1 VQNFL
6 YFSTG
11 LEVYPAHILK
21 DVDGKKYITE
31 YNYKM
36 IPGSGPY
43 AIAEKDV
50 DKGKAISIRRRT
62 DYWGEKQRRNAGLN
76 NFDEVRVTV
85 IRDRNIEFE
94 SFKKGERDYYF
105 VNRAQMWAEQLE
117 FDSIKRGTVQKRR
130 IYNHNPSGPQGLAFN
145 TRRAPYDDIRVR
157 KALKLLFNRER
168 LIEKLMY
175 NAYLLEDSLYPGSIY
190 EGPGV
195 EKIRYNPDEAA
206 KLLAEAGWKDRDTQG
221 RLTKGGVPFQMEIL
235 YADDASLRF
244 FTIYQED
251 LQKLGINVNLKKV
264 TFETLVKLL
273 DERKFDLVNI
283 SYAVNLFPDPEAWML
298 SKLADQPNTNNITGF
313 KDPKVDALIKQYQL
327 SYDLKDRIK
336 ILQQIDE
343 QYSNAHHWIYEWYA
357 PYQRLMYW
365 NRYGT
370 PVGYITRTGDYRDIF
385 SMWWVDPEKSKK
397 LDEALKNT
405 SIVLGEGQSENKY
418 WLDFAKIEDQQS
430 EYTPG
435 KKSK

>member
-1 VQNFL
+1 
-6 YFSTG
+6 
-11 LEVYPAHILK
+11 
-21 DVDGKKYITE
+21 
-31 YNYKM
+31 
-36 IPGSGPY
+36 
-43 AIAEKDV
+43 
-50 DKGKAISIRRRT
+50 
-62 DYWGEKQRRNAGLN
+62 
-76 NFDEVRVTV
+76 
-85 IRDRNIEFE
+85 
-94 SFKKGERDYYF
+94 
-105 VNRAQMWAEQLE
+105 
-117 FDSIKRGTVQKRR
+117 
-130 IYNHNPSGPQGLAFN
+130 
-145 TRRAPYDDIRVR
+145 
-157 KALKLLFNRER
+157 
-168 LIEKLMY
+168 
-175 NAYLLEDSLYPGSIY
+175 
-190 EGPGV
+190 
-195 EKIRYNPDEAA
+195 
-206 KLLAEAGWKDRDTQG
+206 
-221 RLTKGGVPFQMEIL
+221 MEIL